1 MLLNARIEVC
11 SGNPDTL
18 PHLQRCTSMELNL
31 KDRVAFITGANR
43 GIGAGIAGAFAA
55 EGVHLGLF
63 ARNVQQCEDMAEQ
76 IRASTKV
83 RISVQYIDFGRPETL
98 VPAVSGAIEILGGV
112 DILVNCAGGAKRG
125 HFHEV
130 SDEDWETCFSVKP
143 LGLIRMTRAVLPYLE
158 RSNQPRIIN
167 LAGTRGREPSA
178 FSAVAGPIN
187 MGTLSLTKLMA
198 NDLGSKGITVNAIN
212 PGSTNTRRW
221 ADLVQVYAHD
231 KNVSHKEAEK
241 ILVEEIPL
249 GRVVEIQDIADLA
262 IFLASARARMI
273 TGTAINVDGGRS
285 RSI

>member
-1 MLLNARIEVC
+1 M
-11 SGNPDTL
+11 D
-18 PHLQRCTSMELNL
+18 LNL
-31 KDRVAFITGANR
+31 KGRVAFITGANR
-43 GIGAGIAGAFAA
+43 GIGAGIAKAFAS
-55 EGVHLGLF
+55 EGIHLGLF
-63 ARNVQQCEDMAEQ
+63 ARNVQQCEDVAKQ
-76 IRASTKV
+76 IRASADV
-83 RISVQYIDFGRPETL
+83 RISVQRIDFAQPDTL
-98 VPAVSGAIEILGGV
+98 PPAVSRAVENLGGV
-112 DILVNCAGGAKRG
+112 DILINCAGGAKRG

-143 LGLIRMTRAVLPYLE
+143 LGLIRMTRAVLPYLS

-212 PGSTNTRRW
+212 PGTTNTRRW
-221 ADLVQVYAHD
+221 TNLIEVYARD
-231 KNVSHKEAEK
+231 KNLSHEEAEK

-249 GRVVEIQDIADLA
+249 GRVAEIQDIADLA
-262 IFLASARARMI
+262 VFLASARAGMI
-273 TGTAINVDGGRS
+273 SGTAINVDGGRS

>member
-1 MLLNARIEVC
+1 MLLNARIEEC

-18 PHLQRCTSMELNL
+18 PLLQRCTSMELNL

-43 GIGAGIAGAFAA
+43 GIGAGIAKAFAA

-83 RISVQYIDFGRPETL
+83 RISVQHIDFGRPETL
-98 VPAVSGAIEILGGV
+98 VPAVTGAIEILGGV

-221 ADLVQVYAHD
+221 ANLVQVYAHE

-249 GRVVEIQDIADLA
+249 GRVVEIQDIADLT
-262 IFLASARARMI
+262 IFLASARAGMI

>member
-1 MLLNARIEVC
+1 MLLNARIEER

-43 GIGAGIAGAFAA
+43 GIGAGIAKAFAA

-83 RISVQYIDFGRPETL
+83 RISVHHIDFRRPETL

-221 ADLVQVYAHD
+221 ANLVQVYAHE

-249 GRVVEIQDIADLA
+249 GRVVEIQDIADLT
-262 IFLASARARMI
+262 IFLASARAGMI

>member
-1 MLLNARIEVC
+1 
-11 SGNPDTL
+11 
-18 PHLQRCTSMELNL
+18 MELNL
-31 KDRVAFITGANR
+31 KGRVAFITGANR
-43 GIGAGIAGAFAA
+43 GIGAGIAKAFAA

-63 ARNVQQCEDMAEQ
+63 ARNVPQCQNTAEE
-76 IRASTKV
+76 IKASTEV
-83 RISVQYIDFGRPETL
+83 RISVQYIDFRQPDTL
-98 VPAVSGAIEILGGV
+98 VPAVSRAVENLGGV

-158 RSNQPRIIN
+158 RSNQPRIVN

-221 ADLVQVYAHD
+221 ANLVQVYAHD
-231 KNVSHKEAEK
+231 KNVSHEEAEK

-249 GRVVEIQDIADLA
+249 GRLVEIQDIADLA
-262 IFLASARARMI
+262 IFLASARAGMI

>member
-1 MLLNARIEVC
+1 
-11 SGNPDTL
+11 
-18 PHLQRCTSMELNL
+18 MELNL

-43 GIGAGIAGAFAA
+43 GIGAGIAKAFAA

-63 ARNVQQCEDMAEQ
+63 ARNVQQCEDIAEQ

-83 RISVQYIDFGRPETL
+83 RISVQHIDFGRPETL
-98 VPAVSGAIEILGGV
+98 VPAVSGAIEVLGCV

-221 ADLVQVYAHD
+221 TNLVQVYAHE

-249 GRVVEIQDIADLA
+249 GRVVEIQDISDLT
-262 IFLASARARMI
+262 IFLASARAGMI